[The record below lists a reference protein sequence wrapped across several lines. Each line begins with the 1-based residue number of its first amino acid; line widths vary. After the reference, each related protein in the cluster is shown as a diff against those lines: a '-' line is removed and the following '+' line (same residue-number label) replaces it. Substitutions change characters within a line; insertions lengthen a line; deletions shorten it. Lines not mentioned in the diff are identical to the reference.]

1 MKQSAGLSLCS
12 RDDIRTHQKCVKVRT
27 SIKEAIKER
36 ETKRINATEREN
48 QGRTW
53 REAACFPNIFLLIT
67 IIN

>member
-36 ETKRINATEREN
+36 ETKRINATEREP
-48 QGRTW
+48 RTHVE
-53 REAACFPNIFLLIT
+53 RGGMFP
-67 IIN
+67 